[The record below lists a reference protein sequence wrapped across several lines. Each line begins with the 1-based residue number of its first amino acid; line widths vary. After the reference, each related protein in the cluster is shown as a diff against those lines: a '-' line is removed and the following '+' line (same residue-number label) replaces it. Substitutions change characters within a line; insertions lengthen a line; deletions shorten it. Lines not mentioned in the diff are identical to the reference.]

1 MQISTADKN
10 ATFTFNGN
18 GHTLDGQGELYW
30 DGKGS
35 AGRQKPVSKNAMSSR
50 NAGFLFFNE
59 PNCFYAKYPMVALE
73 YGGGA
78 FRNVVCILSSEHKHM
93 F

>member
-35 AGRQKPVSKNAMSSR
+35 AGTKKPVSKNAMSSR
-50 NAGFLFFNE
+50 NAGFLYF
-59 PNCFYAKYPMVALE
+59 
-73 YGGGA
+73 
-78 FRNVVCILSSEHKHM
+78 
-93 F
+93 

>member
-35 AGRQKPVSKNAMSSR
+35 AGTKKPVSKNAMSSR
-50 NAGFLFFNE
+50 NAGFLYFNKS
-59 PNCFYAKYPMVALE
+59 N
-73 YGGGA
+73 
-78 FRNVVCILSSEHKHM
+78 
-93 F
+93 